1 MPWDHNLCPESK
13 ECLRSKVMKF
23 QIKVAFSKIA
33 SLDKTRMFFQTR
45 TNATCVSDS
54 HCNPEEIQCA
64 DGSCV
69 KPWDHYLCPESEE
82 CLRSK
87 VMKFQIKVAFSKVA
101 SMDKTRMF
109 FQTRTN
115 ATCVSDSHCNPEEI
129 QCADGSCVMPWDHN
143 LCPESKECLR
153 SKVMKF
159 QTKVAFSKVASLD
172 KTRVFSNEEKCIV
185 CFRLPLQP

>member
-13 ECLRSKVMKF
+13 ESLRSKVMKF
-23 QIKVAFSKIA
+23 QS
-33 SLDKTRMFFQTR
+33 
-45 TNATCVSDS
+45 
-54 HCNPEEIQCA
+54 
-64 DGSCV
+64 
-69 KPWDHYLCPESEE
+69 
-82 CLRSK
+82 
-87 VMKFQIKVAFSKVA
+87 KVAFSKVA
-101 SMDKTRMF
+101 SLDKTRMF

-129 QCADGSCVMPWDHN
+129 QCADGSCVMPWDHY

-172 KTRVFSNEEKCIV
+172 KTRMFFQTRSNATCVSDSHCNPEEIQCADGSCVMPWDHYLCPESKECLRSNVMKFRNKVAISKVASLDVTRRFFQTRTNAKCV
-185 CFRLPLQP
+185 